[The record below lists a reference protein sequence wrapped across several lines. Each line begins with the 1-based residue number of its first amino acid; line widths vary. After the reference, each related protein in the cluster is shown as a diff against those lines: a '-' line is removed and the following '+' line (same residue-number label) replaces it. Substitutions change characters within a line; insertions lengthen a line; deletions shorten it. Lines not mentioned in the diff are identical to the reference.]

1 MAAVEPACFAF
12 ARHVFVAGSTGLGGA
27 RVSLLKPITTQAQI
41 DLLMPLFP
49 NVLKI
54 RRRYGA
60 SLIVL
65 ALGATASMA
74 CAQTSGSSSSAT
86 AQSAQAQTPGKT
98 PAPAQTPKTPG
109 APQTQTQA
117 PATGSGQGDSDSGT
131 TVITVTA
138 EKPEVTH
145 KTDRDVYDVKQDP
158 TSSTG
163 SAADVLNKVPAVTV
177 DPDGTVGLRG
187 NSNVQVYVN
196 GKKSPQMSGD
206 NRGFTLQS
214 MSGDDID
221 SVEVITNPTAEFG
234 ADSAGGIINIV
245 LKRGR
250 ALKPQTSI
258 NVVAGD
264 QGRGMV
270 SFNTGKSFGNKLTI
284 NSRLTVN
291 HGNGGDGAGS
301 GRVGR
306 GGGFGPK
313 SKSFDDRFRLDP
325 ATGAVLREDRTTTVN
340 KSDNSNIS
348 GNVNGIYNLS
358 DADQIEGNL
367 DYSRRHS
374 LGTSASEILSYDG
387 AGTLTGDRASLRDS
401 YNDGENLS
409 MALAFD
415 HRGQPGSTEDFK
427 MQVTHS
433 QALRDTGSET
443 HNIFHAPLTP
453 DSYSAQAGKY
463 KDFVDEFTGDWVHP
477 FGESETTSRQI
488 KMGWDLQK
496 TVSDQYNYRSL
507 TLAAPVHPPESPR
520 TSAVTRFNVD
530 QMLSAAYFIYEQKT
544 GKFGFQAGLRV
555 ENMHQE
561 LVSSTPLTATP
572 AATGT
577 YDNLF
582 YAPNFILTYDLADQQ
597 RLNFSYSRK
606 LQRPNGNQLNPL
618 IIVSDDGLTARSGN
632 ANLKPE
638 QTDKY
643 ELRYNRESRS
653 GININA
659 SVYYNS
665 TTGSINQVTTFVPGS
680 PDVLLYTYDN
690 AGSRHQT
697 GVDFGINGRTPDRKF
712 NYGVNASYNYTVT
725 DATDFATGQPVRT
738 SGPWSQLQ
746 ARLVYKPT
754 PVDSI
759 FTSIQYNGKQT
770 GFQTYSTA
778 VARLNL
784 SYSHQFIPNKFVFTL
799 NASNVLVG
807 PTSKRFINSSTVRD
821 YGYTFNPGASF
832 MASLRYT
839 FGQVRNT
846 NNGWGNGNWRNGQG
860 GRGGPGGG
868 GYGGGNGGGGSPPG
882 GGGY

>member
-1 MAAVEPACFAF
+1 
-12 ARHVFVAGSTGLGGA
+12 
-27 RVSLLKPITTQAQI
+27 
-41 DLLMPLFP
+41 MPLTSQGS
-49 NVLKI
+49 VSAKS
-54 RRRYGA
+54 RRLAGA
-60 SLIVL
+60 SLMVL
-65 ALGATASMA
+65 ALCAGAAH
-74 CAQTSGSSSSAT
+74 AQTAPSAPASAT
-86 AQSAQAQTPGKT
+86 TQSAQTPAQTPAKT
-98 PAPAQTPKTPG
+98 PAPQGPTP
-109 APQTQTQA
+109 AQA
-117 PATGSGQGDSDSGT
+117 PAGTSGTAQGDSGETT
-131 TVITVTA
+131 TVTITA

-163 SAADVLNKVPAVTV
+163 TAADVLNKLPAVTV

-187 NSNVQVYVN
+187 NSGVQVYVN
-196 GKKSPQMSGD
+196 GKKSAQMSGD

-270 SFNTGKSFGNKLTI
+270 SFSTGKQFGSKLTL
-284 NSRLTVN
+284 NTRLTVN

-313 SKSFDDRFRLDP
+313 SKSYDDRFRLDP
-325 ATGAVLREDRTTTVN
+325 TTGAVLREDQTTTVN
-340 KSDNSNIS
+340 KSDNSNLS

-358 DADQIEGNL
+358 DSDQIEGNL

-374 LGTSASEILSYDG
+374 LGASASEIVSYDG
-387 AGTLTGDRASLRDS
+387 AGNLIGDRASLRNS
-401 YNDGENLS
+401 YNDGENL
-409 MALAFD
+409 ALALGFD
-415 HRGQPGSTEDFK
+415 HRGQIGSTEDFK

-433 QALRDTGSET
+433 QSLRDTGSET
-443 HNIFHAPLTP
+443 RTVFHYPATP
-453 DSYSAQAGKY
+453 DTFSAQAGKF
-463 KDFVDEFTGDWVHP
+463 KDYVDEFTGDWVHP
-477 FGESETTSRQI
+477 FGESETTSHQI

-507 TLAAPVHPPESPR
+507 TLSTPVHSPESPR
-520 TSAVTRFNVD
+520 TSAVTQFNVD
-530 QMLSAAYFIYEQKT
+530 QVLSAAYFIYEQKT
-544 GKFGFQAGLRV
+544 GKLGFQAGLRV

-561 LVSSTPLTATP
+561 LTSSTPLTATP

-582 YAPNFILTYDLADQQ
+582 YAPNFIVTYDLSEQE
-597 RLNFSYSRK
+597 RLNFSFSRK
-606 LQRPNGNQLNPL
+606 LQRPSGNQLNPL
-618 IIVSDDGLTARSGN
+618 VVLSDDGLTARSGN

-643 ELRYNRESRS
+643 ELRFNRDSR
-653 GININA
+653 GGLNLNA

-665 TTGSINQVTTFVPGS
+665 TTGSINQVTTFLPS
-680 PDVLLYTYDN
+680 APDVLLYTYDN
-690 AGSRHQT
+690 SGSRHQT
-697 GVDFGINGRTPDRKF
+697 GVDFGLNGQTQDRKLR
-712 NYGVNASYNYTVT
+712 YGVNASYNYTVT
-725 DATDFATGQPVRT
+725 DAMDFATGLPVRT

-746 ARLVYKPT
+746 ARMTYKPT
-754 PVDSI
+754 TVDSI
-759 FTSIQYNGKQT
+759 FVQAAYNGKQT
-770 GFQTYSTA
+770 GFQTYTTA

-784 SYSHQFIPNKFVFTL
+784 SYAHQFIPNKFVLTL
-799 NASNVLVG
+799 NVGNVLVG
-807 PTSKRFINSSTVRD
+807 PTSKRYINSSTVRD

-832 MASLRYT
+832 MMSLRYT
-839 FGQVRNT
+839 FGQVRNS
-846 NNGWGNGNWRNGQG
+846 GNRDWRGGPGGG
-860 GRGGPGGG
+860 GRGPGGG
-868 GYGGGNGGGGSPPG
+868 GYGGPG
-882 GGGY
+882 GGGYPGGGY

>member
-1 MAAVEPACFAF
+1 
-12 ARHVFVAGSTGLGGA
+12 
-27 RVSLLKPITTQAQI
+27 
-41 DLLMPLFP
+41 MPLLLLHGP
-49 NVLKI
+49 VSKKA
-54 RRRYGA
+54 RRFAGA

-65 ALGATASMA
+65 ALSAAGAAR
-74 CAQTSGSSSSAT
+74 AQTA
-86 AQSAQAQTPGKT
+86 
-98 PAPAQTPKTPG
+98 PAPVPAPQNQSPQSQTAP
-109 APQTQTQA
+109 APQTPATQTPPAQPPATQA
-117 PATGSGQGDSDSGT
+117 PSNTTGAAQGDSDDSNVV
-131 TVITVTA
+131 TVIA
-138 EKPEVTH
+138 PKPEVTH

-158 TSSTG
+158 TASTG
-163 SAADVLNKVPAVTV
+163 SAGDVLNKLPAVTV

-196 GKKSPQMSGD
+196 GKKSAQMTGD

-234 ADSAGGIINIV
+234 ADTSGGIINIV

-270 SFNTGKSFGNKLTI
+270 SFNTGKQFGSKLTL
-284 NSRLTVN
+284 NTRLTVN
-291 HGNGGDGAGS
+291 HGNGGDGGGQG

-313 SKSFDDRFRLDP
+313 SKSYDDRFRLDP

-340 KSDNSNIS
+340 KSDNSNLS

-358 DADQIEGNL
+358 DSDQIEGNL
-367 DYSRRHS
+367 DYSRRHG
-374 LGTSASEILSYDG
+374 LGTSASEIVSYDG
-387 AGTLTGDRASLRDS
+387 AGTLIGDRASLRNS

-409 MALAFD
+409 LALGFD
-415 HRGQPGSTEDFK
+415 HRGPVGSTEDFK

-433 QALRDTGSET
+433 QSLRDTGSET
-443 HNIFHAPLTP
+443 RTVFHYPAIADTF
-453 DSYSAQAGKY
+453 SAQAGKF

-477 FGESETTSRQI
+477 FGESETTSHQF

-507 TLAAPVHPPESPR
+507 TLSTPVHSPESPR
-520 TSAVTRFNVD
+520 SSAVTQFNVD

-544 GKFGFQAGLRV
+544 GKLGFQAGLRV

-561 LVSSTPLTATP
+561 LTSSTPLTATP

-582 YAPNFILTYDLADQQ
+582 YAPNFIVTYDLSEQE
-597 RLNFSYSRK
+597 RLNFSFSRK
-606 LQRPNGNQLNPL
+606 LQRPSGNQLNPL
-618 IIVSDDGLTARSGN
+618 VVLSDDGLTARSGN

-643 ELRYNRESRS
+643 ELRYNRDSR
-653 GININA
+653 GGLNLNA
-659 SVYYNS
+659 SLYYNS
-665 TTGSINQVTTFVPGS
+665 TTGSINQVTTFLPGS

-690 AGSRHQT
+690 SGSRHQT
-697 GVDFGINGRTPDRKF
+697 GLDFGLNGQTQDKKLR
-712 NYGVNASYNYTVT
+712 YGVNASYNYTVT
-725 DATDFATGQPVRT
+725 DAMDFATGLPVET
-738 SGPWSQLQ
+738 KGPWSQIQ
-746 ARLVYKPT
+746 ARLTYKPT
-754 PVDSI
+754 TVDAI
-759 FTSIQYNGKQT
+759 FLSAQYNGRQT
-770 GFQTYSTA
+770 GFQTYTTA

-784 SYSHQFIPNKFVFTL
+784 SYAHQIIPNKFVFTL
-799 NASNVLVG
+799 NASNFLVG
-807 PTSKRFINSSTVRD
+807 PTSKRYINSSTVRD

-839 FGQVRNT
+839 FGQVRS
-846 NNGWGNGNWRNGQG
+846 GGNRDWRGG
-860 GRGGPGGG
+860 GRGPGGG
-868 GYGGGNGGGGSPPG
+868 GYGGPG
-882 GGGY
+882 GGGGGGYPGGGT